1 MNKNAFLLCLTSICV
16 LCSVSFYLLRENNTD
31 KSTEK
36 LRQKHKF
43 FLDNSPYK
51 NNKGLSKKERSDFG
65 LPPNGYYEQVWEL
78 TIDPKTGEPMPEKLL
93 KLQYE
98 LKQQRVLARGVGGS
112 ETNPWI
118 DRGPNN
124 IGGRTRGIMFD
135 PNDTD
140 NKRVFAGGVSGGL
153 WVNEDITNSNSAWTQ
168 VTGIDANISVTTIIY
183 DPNDTSTFYIGSGE
197 SYVSGNA
204 VGRGIWKSTDGGV
217 NWANI
222 FGGPDGTI
230 SHSGQ
235 LVNGVFY
242 INDIV
247 ARDVA
252 GTTELYAT
260 VAGGHYS
267 QSGNTNQFQGLS
279 DQGLYRSIDGGSN
292 WNRNT
297 DSDLKEGQF
306 YANPNDIELDINN
319 NIWVTTTRS
328 YWGYPGGKI
337 LKSTNGIDF
346 SLEHTVASANRTE
359 LETSNLDANKFWI
372 VTANSS
378 TKVADIFFTDDAFA
392 NVSTLPKPNDVDTEI
407 SSSDYTRGQAFY
419 DLPIEVDSNDNLFVG
434 GIDLFRSKDE
444 GNTWTQISKW
454 SNNNNLATLQV
465 PQVHADHHAIVFRP
479 GKGNEGQAVF
489 GTDGGIYYT
498 PDINEATTSLSITAR
513 NTNYNVTQLY
523 YGSIAPET
531 SNEILLTGTQDNGTL
546 ISQNS
551 STGANNFDNF
561 YSFISGDGSYSEI
574 DQDGGGITG
583 RGEHM
588 IVGSTFL
595 TYYLGDTSYGSSDQA
610 YSNGYTIINSSE
622 GNFINQADL
631 DHIGNILYAHST
643 SGSNYRFSGFILGE
657 NSATRTDYSND
668 HLDNEPSA
676 FKVSPYNNTR
686 IFVGTRNSKLLKVE
700 DLDQINQVW
709 TDISG
714 ASFLGSISDIEIG
727 SSEME
732 IFVTF
737 HNYGVTSIWYT
748 KDGGINWSNKEG
760 DLPDLPV
767 KCILQNPLNADEAII
782 GTELGVWV
790 TENFSNGSP
799 TWSQSYNG
807 MSDVT
812 VLDLDLRAADN
823 TILATSHG
831 RGFFTSKFTGNIIT
845 WVGSTN
851 NDWDTASNWDTN
863 SVPSS
868 NDEVIIPGGL
878 TNYPTASSIVNV
890 SNINMNSGSSLI
902 AESSLSGT
910 ITYNRN
916 IPTGGT
922 NPPDF
927 YLISSPVAGQDID
940 VFAATEELA
949 VGTALNRGIGNYSN
963 TTASWSYYQAGSNGT
978 GNFPQGEGRA
988 LALDASGDIAFR
1000 GTMPTTDIG
1009 VSITSN
1015 VNGYNLIGNPY
1026 PSYVAANNS
1035 ANGTENL
1042 LLANQ
1047 NSLTEQTLW
1056 FWNETTDSYNQI
1068 NHASTARNIK
1078 PTEGFFIKANGAGT
1092 FSVTE
1097 TMQSHGAD
1105 TFQRTISRP
1114 EILLTLSD
1122 GEITRTADIFYID
1135 GTTTGFDNGYDS
1147 SIFGSGDN
1155 SFAVY
1160 TRTVLGDSDNDL
1172 GIQSLPVDNYDNT
1185 IIPVG
1190 INAVS
1195 GTKINISVSSS
1206 LIPDG
1211 INIYLEDTL
1220 EETFTLMNDD
1230 ALFSNE
1236 LLTDHSGIGRFY
1248 LRTSAAN
1255 LVNDNPYDVNSIK
1268 IFSTSRNNIR
1278 ILNLPGGKNN
1288 IQMYDMLGKIILNTN
1303 IDGGVVKNINL
1314 PNLTTG
1320 VYIVKL
1326 MTPEGSMDQ
1335 KVIIK

>member
-222 FGGPDGTI
+222 FGGPDGTF
-230 SHSGQ
+230 SHSSQ
-235 LVNGVFY
+235 LVKGVFY

-337 LKSTNGIDF
+337 LKSTNGINF

-392 NVSTLPKPNDVDTEI
+392 NVSTLPKPNDADTEI

-1078 PTEGFFIKANGAGT
+1078 PTEGFFINANGAGT

-1172 GIQSLPVDNYDNT
+1172 GIQSLPVDNYENT

>member
-222 FGGPDGTI
+222 FGGPDGTF
-230 SHSGQ
+230 SHSSQ
-235 LVNGVFY
+235 LVKGVFY

-337 LKSTNGIDF
+337 LKSTNGINF

-378 TKVADIFFTDDAFA
+378 TKAADIFFTDDAFA

-1172 GIQSLPVDNYDNT
+1172 GIQSLPVDNYENT

>member
-222 FGGPDGTI
+222 FGGPDGTF
-230 SHSGQ
+230 SHSSQ
-235 LVNGVFY
+235 LVKGVFY

-337 LKSTNGIDF
+337 LKSTNGINF

-392 NVSTLPKPNDVDTEI
+392 NVSTLPKPNDADTEI

-1172 GIQSLPVDNYDNT
+1172 GIQSLPVDNYENT

>member
-222 FGGPDGTI
+222 FGGPDGTF
-230 SHSGQ
+230 SHSSQ
-235 LVNGVFY
+235 LVKGVFY

-392 NVSTLPKPNDVDTEI
+392 NVSTLPKPNDADTEI

-1172 GIQSLPVDNYDNT
+1172 GIQSLPVDNYENT

>member
-1 MNKNAFLLCLTSICV
+1 MNKNALLLCLTSICV

-337 LKSTNGIDF
+337 LKSTNGINF

-378 TKVADIFFTDDAFA
+378 TKAADIFFTDDAFA

-1035 ANGTENL
+1035 ANGTKNL

-1056 FWNETTDSYNQI
+1056 FWNETTGSYDQI